1 MGRTTWALAST
12 GLAAALL
19 LGGCS
24 SSSDSASD
32 SPSASATETSQTL
45 SVMDAWAKASDSGMS
60 AVFGTVTNETDADVQ
75 IVSAS
80 TSASGMTE
88 LHETVDVDGQ
98 SQMQQVSEFTVP
110 AGGSL
115 TLEPGGDHIMI
126 MGLTTPVKAG
136 EEVTVTL
143 NMSDGQSQEFTAQ
156 AKDTGAGEEPYHSGS
171 ASPSSSQSN

>member
-1 MGRTTWALAST
+1 MRRTTWVIAGS
-12 GLAAALL
+12 GLAVALM

-24 SSSDSASD
+24 SSSDSASE
-32 SPSASATETSQTL
+32 SPSVSASQSTEEL
-45 SVMDAWAKASDSGMS
+45 MVMDAWAKASDSDMS
-60 AVFGTVTNETDADVQ
+60 AVFGKIMNETGADVK
-75 IVSAS
+75 IMSAT
-80 TSASGMTE
+80 TSASDMTE

-126 MGLTTPVKAG
+126 MDLKSPVEAG

-143 NMSDGQSQEFTAQ
+143 SLSDGQSQQFTAQ
-156 AKDTGAGEEPYHSGS
+156 AKDTGAGEEPYHSTTT
-171 ASPSSSQSN
+171 PSS